1 MRQRVGCGSK
11 DASRRWVVGGR
22 GAASGGT
29 AVLPEAILADLPYT
43 VTSFDDDRG
52 GATFP
57 FLEQTRRAWRILT
70 RPVDET
76 AAPHPAHTFGLDS
89 PTLRWVNGS
98 QVSDLYV
105 DGMTTEQFLEATG
118 LQLDMHKGGFVL
130 SKRISRLMRPHFV
143 SGFFAPEDVRVGY
156 MAQSPAEAKVWD
168 GAGLISRRML
178 RKMMLSEEL
187 SPAKRERL
195 ETELR
200 HAQRVE
206 FTVMTPKG
214 QDKGHAM
221 VADDLRDENGRPVD
235 FLLPQD
241 TKKEV
246 RLDPS
251 ASSGPRTFVG
261 LSFVHGHND
270 MRLDIQ
276 SLINLHPFFQED
288 KLLDWLKDEGNLFVQ
303 AVETGQVAEAM
314 GRIDRHTTLDEVQA
328 WPLREYFASGGHPMW
343 FRSHVK
349 SLLNQHL
356 KRLNHSTLEKMR
368 LPIPGGRHYVMPAAV
383 GKRAGIKGLDLPRGH
398 IHIDDKRGTAW
409 VNDEDWLSLPDS
421 PQNEGIAG
429 ILGGADN
436 DDALWLHP
444 FTDHDGQRKVLA
456 WRSPNQVGEY
466 VILKP
471 TADSQALPWT
481 TNVNDSGERE
491 TAVYPPA
498 DSRKLPPRVDFIETA
513 YLGLVDPNSAGNW
526 GADEVYSVDVMET
539 AVAQAI
545 ANQGALGMYCNSL
558 MLNKALYG
566 RLPDNPPAP
575 LEDIID
581 SAVKTGADLSQVVSW
596 NYANSRE
603 ILESKVP
610 IPPLLHQRLS
620 MDWSD
625 KENRPPLPRAS
636 NLAGAEG
643 HWLDRLE
650 AGVKAHIQAMQAK
663 RDELVGQARPP
674 QVVLDAVRGDTEA
687 VQLGAGLNKAYAA
700 ALRMGKGQYANVLER
715 ARAAAED
722 YLAHFPPER
731 RGAILLGALSSVYG
745 KEDGGAD
752 TAVWLAEGKDNR
764 SQGQPGIGQSSIAH
778 QTIEALRKIG
788 LLDDII
794 VTKEGLVV
802 YPVGMNGDVQT
813 K

>member
-1 MRQRVGCGSK
+1 M
-11 DASRRWVVGGR
+11 GGR

-29 AVLPEAILADLPYT
+29 AVLPEAILADLPYN
-43 VTSFDDDRG
+43 VTSFNDDRG

-57 FLEQTRRAWRILT
+57 FLEQTQRAWRILT

-76 AAPHPAHTFGLDS
+76 ATSTGSVQAPPHAAHTFGLDA

-105 DGMTTEQFLEATG
+105 DGMTTAQFLEATG

-143 SGFFAPEDVRVGY
+143 SGFFAPEDVRVAY

-178 RKMMLSEEL
+178 KKMMLSEEL

-200 HAQRVE
+200 RAQRVE

-221 VADDLRDENGRPVD
+221 VSDDLRDENGRPVD

-246 RLDPS
+246 RLENGS
-251 ASSGPRTFVG
+251 TFVG

-276 SLINLHPFFQED
+276 SLINLHPFFQEEQ
-288 KLLDWLKDEGNLFVQ
+288 LLDWLKDEGNLFVQ
-303 AVETGQVAEAM
+303 AVETGKVAEVM

-349 SLLNQHL
+349 SLMNQHL

-368 LPIPGGRHYVMPAAV
+368 LPIPGGRHYVMPTAV
-383 GKRAGIKGLDLPRGH
+383 GQRAGIKGLDVPRGY

-409 VNDEDWLSLPDS
+409 VNDDDWLTLPDS
-421 PQNEGIAG
+421 PKNEGIAG

-444 FTDHDGQRKVLA
+444 FTDHDGERKVLA

-471 TADSQALPWT
+471 TPDSQALPWT
-481 TNVNDSGERE
+481 KNVNDSGERE
-491 TAVYPPA
+491 TAVFPPA
-498 DSRKLPPRVDFIETA
+498 DSRKLPPRVDFVETA
-513 YLGLVDPNSAGNW
+513 YLGLVDPESAGNL
-526 GADEVYSVDVMET
+526 GVGEAYSVDVMET
-539 AVAQAI
+539 AVSQAI
-545 ANQGALGMYCNSL
+545 ANQGALGMYCNAL

-566 RLPDNPPAP
+566 RLPANPPAP

-610 IPPLLHQRLS
+610 IPVLLHQRLS
-620 MDWSD
+620 VDWSD
-625 KENRPPLPRAS
+625 RENRPPPPRAS
-636 NLAGAEG
+636 NLIGAEG

-650 AGVKAHIQAMQAK
+650 AGVKEHIQVMQDK
-663 RDELVGQARPP
+663 RDELVRQARPP
-674 QVVLDAVRGDTEA
+674 QSVLDAIEGDPEA

-700 ALRMGKGQYANVLER
+700 ALRMGKGHHTSVLER
-715 ARAAAED
+715 AKAAAED

-731 RGAILLGALSSVYG
+731 RGSILLGALASVYG

-752 TAVWLAEGKDNR
+752 TAVWLSGRKEETN
-764 SQGQPGIGQSSIAH
+764 QLQLGIGQSSVAH
-778 QTIEALRKIG
+778 EMIEALRQIG
-788 LLDDII
+788 VLDEII
-794 VTKEGLVV
+794 VTKEGLVA
-802 YPVGMNGDVQT
+802 YPAELDLLM
-813 K
+813 